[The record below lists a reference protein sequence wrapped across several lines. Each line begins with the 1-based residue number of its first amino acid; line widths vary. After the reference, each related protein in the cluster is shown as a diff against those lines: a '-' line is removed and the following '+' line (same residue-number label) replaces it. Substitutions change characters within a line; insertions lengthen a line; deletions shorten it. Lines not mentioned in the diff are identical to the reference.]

1 MVLLCPPL
9 PLDNFCSDD
18 TFEAMKSDYFLRYA
32 TLLAAILLAFGL
44 VTRVQAQTG
53 SFTLLDD
60 AYATLAQADHDYK
73 GHRVK
78 AMKQIEL
85 AVQELGGKISG
96 KGRGHEPQAT
106 SDAQLRAAQ
115 TLLQQ
120 AGSGLSG
127 KALKHV
133 NAAIAQ
139 INTALAIK

>member
-1 MVLLCPPL
+1 MAFLRLPL
-9 PLDNFCSDD
+9 PLDNFCSHD
-18 TFEAMKSDYFLRYA
+18 TFEAMKNNPLIRYA
-32 TLLAAILLAFGL
+32 IMLVAVLLVFGL
-44 VTRVQAQTG
+44 VNRAQAQTG
-53 SFTLLDD
+53 NVTLLDD
-60 AYATLAQADHDYK
+60 AYATLAHADHDYK

-78 AMKQIEL
+78 AMKQIEM

-96 KGRGHEPQAT
+96 KGKGREPQGA

-115 TLLQQ
+115 GLLQQ

-133 NAAIAQ
+133 NAAITQ